1 VGAATDQAHAQVVAT
16 RQRLEGTL
24 DRLEERLR
32 RDLDPRYRLRRDGP
46 RIAAAGVAL
55 LVVGMAVWARRRRH
69 QAGEPEQDWIAA
81 MPEDWRRRLEE
92 LLAEAATKGHVTAP
106 VGSERRHRSQPL
118 WQKAGLR
125 LGRMAAPVVLN
136 AAAERWAGRRDGGG

>member
-1 VGAATDQAHAQVVAT
+1 MGAATDQAHAQVVAT

-24 DRLEERLR
+24 DHLEARLR

-55 LVVGMAVWARRRRH
+55 LVVGVAVWARRRRH
-69 QAGEPEQDWIAA
+69 HSDEPEQDWIAA
-81 MPEDWRRRLEE
+81 MPEEWRRRLEE
-92 LLAEAATKGHVTAP
+92 LLAEAAGKGGLSAGA
-106 VGSERRHRSQPL
+106 GSARAHRNQPL

-125 LGRMAAPVVLN
+125 LGKVAAPMVLN
-136 AAAERWAGRRDGGG
+136 AAAERLVGRHDDGS

>member
-1 VGAATDQAHAQVVAT
+1 MGAATDQAHAQVVAT

-24 DRLEERLR
+24 DRLEVRLR

-55 LVVGMAVWARRRRH
+55 LVVGVAVWARRRRH
-69 QAGEPEQDWIAA
+69 HSAEPEQDWIAT
-81 MPEDWRRRLEE
+81 MPEEWRRRLEE
-92 LLAEAATKGHVTAP
+92 LLAEAASKGGLSPAA
-106 VGSERRHRSQPL
+106 GLERGHRTQPL

-136 AAAERWAGRRDGGG
+136 AAAERLVGRRDDDS

>member
-1 VGAATDQAHAQVVAT
+1 MGAATDQAHAQVVAT

-55 LVVGMAVWARRRRH
+55 LVVGVAVWARRRRH
-69 QAGEPEQDWIAA
+69 HPEEPELDWIAA
-81 MPEDWRRRLEE
+81 MPAEWRLRLEE
-92 LLAEAATKGHVTAP
+92 LLAEAAGKGGLRAGS
-106 VGSERRHRSQPL
+106 GSERAHRNQPL

-125 LGRMAAPVVLN
+125 LGKMAAPMVLS
-136 AAAERWAGRRDGGG
+136 AAADRLVGRRDDGG